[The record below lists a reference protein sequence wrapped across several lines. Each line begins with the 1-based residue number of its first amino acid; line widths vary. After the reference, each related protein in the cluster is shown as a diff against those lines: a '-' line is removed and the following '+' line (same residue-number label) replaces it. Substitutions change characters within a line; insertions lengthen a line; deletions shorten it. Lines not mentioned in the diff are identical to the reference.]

1 MNSKKDYTLL
11 YEKLFWKVCNMN
23 MYMNG
28 YIPEG
33 TIGISQKDTYIKDKL
48 YDEDTFDRNSYLL
61 GYHDSLTVLQR
72 YIAFIEEED
81 QNGETTSAL

>member
-1 MNSKKDYTLL
+1 MRKVRLRNETDNSYTRT
-11 YEKLFWKVCNMN
+11 
-23 MYMNG
+23 

-72 YIAFIEEED
+72 YIAFIEEEV
-81 QNGETTSAL
+81 QNGETAESV